1 MTSKFK
7 FKSLRAFI
15 DELEHLGE
23 LKRIAVEVDPA
34 LEMTE
39 LCYRSRKANGPA
51 LLFDNPNGSNIPM
64 LGNLY
69 GTGKRVAM
77 ALGYKEAKDLR
88 QIGETLAFLKTP
100 ALPSSLTDAMA
111 KLPKFRKLTH
121 VNPRIISEPVC
132 QQNIIDA
139 DDIDLDQLPIQTC
152 WPDDAGRLIT
162 YGLVI
167 TKGPYKERQNIGIYR
182 MQVIGKNKVIMRW
195 LQHRGGALDFVEFK
209 EKNPG
214 KRFPIAVAI
223 GTDPATHLA
232 AVTPI
237 PDTISEYQFAGML
250 RGAKTELA
258 NSLLHPKLQ
267 VPATSEIILEGFIES
282 EETALEG
289 PFGDHT
295 GYYNSQDH
303 YPVFTI
309 EKITHR
315 NNPIYMSAYMGRPPY
330 DEPSAMASALNEIFV
345 PLLQEQFPEIVDFYL
360 PPEGCSYRMAL
371 VSIKKRYP
379 GHAKRIMFGIWS
391 FLRQFTYT
399 KFIIITDDDIDV
411 RQWDEVIWA
420 LTTRSDPA
428 RDTMLVENTPI
439 DYLDFASPVSGL
451 GSKMGIDAT
460 NKIATE
466 TTRKWGRPIKM
477 TDKVKNRVDQILD
490 EIGGL

>member
-1 MTSKFK
+1 
-7 FKSLRAFI
+7 
-15 DELEHLGE
+15 
-23 LKRIAVEVDPA
+23 
-34 LEMTE
+34 
-39 LCYRSRKANGPA
+39 
-51 LLFDNPNGSNIPM
+51 M

-77 ALGYKEAKDLR
+77 ALGHKQAIDLR

-100 ALPSSLTDAMA
+100 ALPSSLRDAIS

-121 VNPRIISEPVC
+121 VNPRIIKDPIC
-132 QQNIIDA
+132 QQNIIEA
-139 DDIDLDQLPIQTC
+139 EDINLDKFPIQKC
-152 WPDDAGRLIT
+152 WPQDAGKLIT

-182 MQVIGKNKVIMRW
+182 MQVIGKNKAIMRW

-209 EKNPG
+209 ENNPG

-258 NSLLHPKLQ
+258 QSLLHPELQ
-267 VPATSEIILEGFIES
+267 VPATAEIILEGYIEP

-295 GYYNSQDH
+295 GYYNSQDQ

-315 NNPIYMSAYMGRPPY
+315 NNPIYMSAYMGRPPH
-330 DEPSAMASALNEIFV
+330 DEPSAMASALNEMFV

-379 GHAKRIMFGIWS
+379 GHAKRVMFGIWS

-399 KFIIITDDDIDV
+399 KFIIVTDDDIDV
-411 RQWDEVIWA
+411 RQWSEVIWA

-460 NKIATE
+460 NKIDSE
-466 TTRKWGRPIKM
+466 TTRKWGKPIEM
-477 TDKVKNRVDQILD
+477 TNSVTNRVDQIME
-490 EIGGL
+490 EIGGF